1 MRTLLMSTLAA
12 AFLAFG
18 APLSLD
24 AQAFGG
30 SLAVVDDAIVI
41 GEPDNS
47 LRAGKVYIYRKDDD
61 GTWAEAAR
69 LTGGDSEPG
78 DGFGAALATDGH
90 RLLVRAAEQN
100 DGRGVVLLFHREGTG
115 DWEEVARIES
125 PEVEEGDGFGR
136 ALALHGDLA
145 LVGAPEHGEGG
156 GAVLVYEAETDGGWS
171 HTQTLTAPEGQEDDL
186 FGAALALGDRGL
198 LVGAPGR
205 SERAGTTFAF
215 ARDDQNGEWTLTG
228 ELTVPGLQSNS
239 RFGAGIALMAE
250 EAVITAPTFDGGYG
264 AAFVFTQNDEGGWSQ
279 SGRLVAFDGQRQ
291 DNFGTAVAA
300 HGDEVWV
307 GSPRAAGSAGA
318 AYGFRLGEE
327 LWSAVRR
334 MHSRDAGPGD
344 RFGGSVAVFGELAA
358 AGLVGADNS
367 AGRVAIFERDEAG
380 QWQEAAVV
388 HSEPEALPVVAG
400 ETLECEE
407 GEAGLNPCS
416 NVEVLAFLPVKDI
429 GGDRG
434 IRLNDVWGWQ
444 DPETGREFALV
455 GRTDGLAFVDISDR
469 NNPVFVGDMMKT
481 EGSPTAAWRDMKV
494 YENHAFVVAD
504 ASGQHGMQVFDLTRL
519 RDFAG
524 EPISFDPDLTYDR
537 IHSAHNIVM
546 NEETGYA
553 FVVGASAG
561 GETCGGGLHMI
572 DVSEPLN
579 PTFVGCFSDPQTGRA
594 STGYTHDAQC
604 VIYRGPDEEYQGR
617 EICFGA
623 NETALSIADITDK
636 ENPVA
641 LSRAAYPNVG
651 YTHQVWLTEDHEY
664 LYMNDELD
672 VLSGMVDNTRTIIWD
687 VRDLDDPQVAGEYFA
702 PVSAS
707 AHNLYIVDHLMYQSN
722 YASGL
727 RIVDISD
734 RDNPQEVGYLDTA
747 PFAEPEPGFTGS
759 WSNFP
764 FFEDGTV
771 AVTSIQE
778 GLYLVRYAPPVPVS

>member
-1 MRTLLMSTLAA
+1 MRTLLMSILAG

-18 APLSLD
+18 ATLSLQ
-24 AQAFGG
+24 AQGFGG
-30 SLAVVDDAIVI
+30 SLAVVDDAIVVAE
-41 GEPDNS
+41 GNNS
-47 LRAGKVYIYRKDDD
+47 LRAGKVYIYRKGDD
-61 GTWAEAAR
+61 GTWSEAAR

-78 DGFGAALATDGH
+78 DGFGAALAADGD
-90 RLLVRAAEQN
+90 RLLVSASEQN
-100 DGRGVVLLFHREGTG
+100 EGRGVVLLFHRQGPG
-115 DWEEVARIES
+115 DWHEVARLES
-125 PEVEEGDGFGR
+125 ADVEAGDGFGA
-136 ALALHGDLA
+136 ALALRGELA
-145 LVGAPEHGEGG
+145 LVGAPAHGEAG
-156 GAVLVYEAETDGGWS
+156 GAVLVFEAGANGQWS
-171 HTQTLTAPEGQEDDL
+171 QTHVLTSPDGQEDDL
-186 FGAALALGDRGL
+186 FGMALALGEGGL

-205 SERAGTTFAF
+205 SERAGVTYGFT
-215 ARDDQNGEWTLTG
+215 RDAQTGEWSSTG
-228 ELTVPGLQSNS
+228 QLSVPGLESNT
-239 RFGAGIALMAE
+239 RFGAGIALMGDR
-250 EAVITAPTFDGGYG
+250 AVITAPTFGGGFG
-264 AAFVFTQNDEGGWSQ
+264 AAFVFSLDDEGEWTR
-279 SGRLVAFDGQRQ
+279 SGRLVAFDGLQS
-291 DNFGTAVAA
+291 DNFGMAVAA
-300 HGDEVWV
+300 SDGEAWI
-307 GSPRAAGSAGA
+307 GSPRTAGGTGA
-318 AYGFRLGEE
+318 AYSFRLGEE
-327 LWSAVRR
+327 LWSAAHRL
-334 MHSRDAGPGD
+334 HSADAGPGD
-344 RFGGSVAVFGELAA
+344 RFGGSVAVSGDLAA

-367 AGRVAIFERDEAG
+367 AGRVAIFERDQTG
-380 QWQEAAVV
+380 DWHEAAVV
-388 HSEPEALPVVAG
+388 YSEPEALPVVAG
-400 ETLECEE
+400 ETLECEN

-444 DPETGREFALV
+444 DPETGREYALV

-469 NNPVFVGDMMKT
+469 NNPIFVGDMMKT

-519 RDFAG
+519 REFDG

-546 NEETGYA
+546 NEETGFAYA
-553 FVVGASAG
+553 VGSSAG

-604 VIYRGPDEEYQGR
+604 VIYRGPHEEYQGR

-623 NETALSIADITDK
+623 NETALSIADVTDK
-636 ENPVA
+636 ENPLA

-747 PFAEPEPGFTGS
+747 PFADPEPGFTGS

-764 FFEDGTV
+764 FFDDGTV